1 MIVYGASFSP
11 YVRKVLAFA
20 AEKGVE
26 VEQKRI
32 GLGSVDETFLAASPF
47 RKMPAMSDGEVT
59 LADSSAIVVYID
71 ARHPDPVLIPTDPEG
86 RGRTMWF
93 DKLMDTMLSPA
104 VGVVGFNR
112 IVGPRFLGRACDE
125 EAVRTA
131 LDTTLPPILGYLD
144 GQVSGREWLV
154 GDGLTFAD
162 ITIASGLVN
171 LHHTGEPLSDGPY
184 AALAAWYE
192 RMMARPSFA
201 DLLKQDARMMA
212 APAG

>member
-32 GLGSVDETFLAASPF
+32 GLGSDDETFLAASPF
-47 RKMPAMSDGEVT
+47 RKMPAMVDGEVM
-59 LADSSAIVVYID
+59 LADSSAIVAYLD
-71 ARHPDPVLIPTDPEG
+71 AKHPNPVLIPTEPEG

-112 IVGPRFLGRACDE
+112 IVGPRFLGRPCDE
-125 EAVRTA
+125 DAVRVA
-131 LDTTLPPILGYLD
+131 LDTTLPPILAYLNSE
-144 GQVSGREWLV
+144 VSGREWLV
-154 GDGLTFAD
+154 GDGFTFAD
-162 ITIASGLVN
+162 LTIASGLVN
-171 LHHTGEPLSDGPY
+171 LHHAGEPLSAGPHE
-184 AALAAWYE
+184 ALAAWYD
-192 RMMARPSFA
+192 RMMARPAFA
-201 DLLKQDARMMA
+201 ALLEQDARLM
-212 APAG
+212 APAD